1 MKRILLFFMVL
12 TSAFTST
19 WADVVSGKAYALQ
32 SKADE
37 SLYLNMDQTTTF
49 KSSDMSA
56 LFKQVVLS
64 ETPSVVLF
72 ETSGTG
78 FTITSTQSGE
88 YLDCAK
94 WSVYSSTTDKVWYVS
109 EGTSGLTLSQDNTKL
124 IGFDAIAENAKAYA
138 DKGTSNSPYFT
149 KIPYVKV
156 VYNYQLADKTPV
168 GTSISYLKAG
178 DAYPEAGLVGCT
190 IKSEGPS
197 GTVSATD
204 AELVEKTFDITV
216 TVNFN
221 LSETYR
227 LKNVATNHYLTAYN
241 VGTSYKPAATTLDE
255 SSDLQKW
262 QLVAD
267 GATIALKNVG
277 TDTYIQ
283 EITGNTEH
291 AMTSTPFYFAMGQTS
306 PSGRTTAVDG
316 EYCFYTSGSS
326 DPRNYL
332 FEDGSTYTT
341 DVYRILGW
349 IANNKEFWTLEVVT
363 TTTPPTPTTSYTI
376 NYVNAADESV
386 LYTTTKEFADGTE
399 PTAAVMGWFGWTQGT
414 QTVSDATKT
423 ITVPMTN
430 LLGNRKWRVYTTDG
444 VTNCYMKLAST
455 NPENPTSG
463 TPTPLSLTTKANAS
477 MFVFAPNV
485 ANEYGPEWSLQDI
498 ETEKY
503 LGYDKWD
510 SKAYDVAYNWTV
522 ILAEENSFYMYQP
535 GTVDGNVSDKGRGY
549 IGLEKNTDSPS
560 TNYNAIYTNKTYDGA
575 NPVGSASDS
584 TDPNTALKFYLE
596 EVISVDVTMHKVGSN
611 YYATACYP
619 FALKT
624 DANNTEAYY
633 VTSRLSEDY
642 LGVEKANVIPAGEAV
657 LLVSTGGTAK
667 LTLTDDAPDAV
678 TNNIMAGTY
687 FEKEITA
694 DDYVLGKYNDEVGFW
709 HTSVLTLSAHKGYI
723 PQANLP
729 AASNGMAIRFG
740 NLTAIENIQTG
751 SNSVVYDLQGRR
763 VATPVSGQL
772 YIANGKKYIQK

>member
-19 WADVVSGKAYALQ
+19 WADKVITDLSQ
-32 SKADE
+32 ISDSKVYTLE
-37 SLYLNMDQTTTF
+37 SSRCFLYYSA
-49 KSSDMSA
+49 SSDY
-56 LFKQVVLS
+56 LL
-64 ETPSVVLF
+64 
-72 ETSGTG
+72 
-78 FTITSTQSGE
+78 TSTAKNFTAPAKNSLDENQQFKFVPTTGGYYLYSVGAGE
-88 YLDCAK
+88 YIKA
-94 WSVYSSTTDKVWYVS
+94 SGSNGVY
-109 EGTSGLTLSQDNTKL
+109 G
-124 IGFDAIAENAKAYA
+124 
-138 DKGTSNSPYFT
+138 
-149 KIPYVKV
+149 
-156 VYNYQLADKTPV
+156 
-168 GTSISYLKAG
+168 
-178 DAYPEAGLVGCT
+178 
-190 IKSEGPS
+190 
-197 GTVSATD
+197 
-204 AELVEKTFDITV
+204 
-216 TVNFN
+216 
-221 LSETYR
+221 
-227 LKNVATNHYLTAYN
+227 
-241 VGTSYKPAATTLDE
+241 
-255 SSDLQKW
+255 
-262 QLVAD
+262 
-267 GATIALKNVG
+267 
-277 TDTYIQ
+277 
-283 EITGNTEH
+283 
-291 AMTSTPFYFAMGQTS
+291 
-306 PSGRTTAVDG
+306 
-316 EYCFYTSGSS
+316 TSGSS
-326 DPRNYL
+326 VLTISESSVATGNYKWYMEL
-332 FEDGSTYTT
+332 GGNGMNSQNAYQTATGILINSWTTQDAGNTYCITE
-341 DVYRILGW
+341 V
-349 IANNKEFWTLEVVT
+349 EEEVVT
-363 TTTPPTPTTSYTI
+363 KTFAPDESKTYLIKSLSCNKYLDMANLKGQSDCGASNLIAVTFTDEGTPVKFTKSGDNWIISYNDDTYLEHYFDGIKGWTVVASNSEDTWIINGDVESFKMSSTSQPGKYCQVEYSSTYSAYQMFYDKPSGNSFCLVEVTTTPPTPTTSYTI

-444 VTNCYMKLAST
+444 VTKCYMKLAST

-463 TPTPLSLTTKANAS
+463 TPTPLSLTTQANAS

-584 TDPNTALKFYLE
+584 TDPNTALKFYLQ
-596 EVISVDVTMHKVGSN
+596 EVTSVDVTMHNVGSN

-624 DANNTEAYY
+624 DANTEAYY